1 MGSNGP
7 IKNEYILKSKEY
19 GDTYIDNFRIMVYN
33 MDKLKEVWYHE
44 GGKGIKGY
52 KHLLM
57 MDLQPEELD
66 ELGNDLIVKKYKER
80 LKEMNDIDT
89 YIPPISREQ
98 DAIMLENTFR
108 RYYRE
113 EGLKEGREEGLKQG
127 IEQGIEQKQ
136 LEVIKN
142 LYKNGVDINTIA
154 IGVNLTFEEV
164 KKIIEKNK

>member
-1 MGSNGP
+1 
-7 IKNEYILKSKEY
+7 
-19 GDTYIDNFRIMVYN
+19 
-33 MDKLKEVWYHE
+33 
-44 GGKGIKGY
+44 
-52 KHLLM
+52 
-57 MDLQPEELD
+57 
-66 ELGNDLIVKKYKER
+66 
-80 LKEMNDIDT
+80 MNDIDT

-127 IEQGIEQKQ
+127 IEQNK

-164 KKIIEKNK
+164 KKIIENNK